1 MFDFLE
7 TIVNELKSY
16 FVTEK
21 ISYEITGEC
30 KKCGKCCNYMYSFDT
45 YTEKE
50 FKIMQFLFP
59 AYRRFYIKGKDEN
72 GNLIFAC
79 KYVTE
84 EGLCSVYDKRLK
96 MCRRYPVKRIYR
108 PMKLH
113 EGCGYKVEEKRFE
126 DYLKKGKDEDGNF
139 IFACK
144 YVTKEGLCSVYNK
157 RLKMCRRYPVKRI
170 YRPMKLHEGCG
181 YKVEEKKFEDY
192 LKKGKE

>member
-59 AYRRFYIKGKDEN
+59 AYRRFYIKGKDE
-72 GNLIFAC
+72 
-79 KYVTE
+79 
-84 EGLCSVYDKRLK
+84 
-96 MCRRYPVKRIYR
+96 
-108 PMKLH
+108 
-113 EGCGYKVEEKRFE
+113 
-126 DYLKKGKDEDGNF
+126 DGNF

-144 YVTKEGLCSVYNK
+144 YVTKERLCSVYNK

-181 YKVEEKKFEDY
+181 YKVEEKKFEDD

>member
-72 GNLIFAC
+72 GN
-79 KYVTE
+79 
-84 EGLCSVYDKRLK
+84 
-96 MCRRYPVKRIYR
+96 
-108 PMKLH
+108 
-113 EGCGYKVEEKRFE
+113 
-126 DYLKKGKDEDGNF
+126 F